1 MNDWHFLILA
11 IIFEVIGTT
20 SLKLSNGFSKAIPSA
35 FVVFGYAAAFYFLS
49 RTLNS
54 IPIGIAYAVWS
65 GLGVILIS
73 VVGWF
78 WFGDRIDIAGWIG
91 IVLITSGVAVLNLF
105 SKSAPH

>member
-35 FVVFGYAAAFYFLS
+35 FVVVGYAAAFYFLS

-73 VVGWF
+73 IVGWF
-78 WFGDRIDIAGWIG
+78 WFGDRIDTAGWIG
-91 IVLITSGVAVLNLF
+91 IILITSGVAVLNLF